1 MSYDTVRFI
10 SRQRSELAA
19 SQNLWRQKVEFFF
32 KWRNSGHFC
41 VQKTF
46 WNWTL
51 CSCQNV
57 LLFLIN
63 LSGLGLV
70 LWMTRWKQHYILTPE
85 KKRLINL
92 ICLPR
97 HFWLTREEDV
107 GSRLEEVQLY
117 KILDSWALLLRHIQR
132 MRTYL
137 VMLFWLI
144 VGEIGKQRTWSLYQ
158 CCGIFTTNKV
168 SGISHFEVVR

>member
-1 MSYDTVRFI
+1 MLFYCWISSMSYDTVRFI

-132 MRTYL
+132 MRTYPCH
-137 VMLFWLI
+137 VVLI
-144 VGEIGKQRTWSLYQ
+144 NCRWNWKTENLIIISVLWNLY
-158 CCGIFTTNKV
+158 NK
-168 SGISHFEVVR
+168 